1 MTSSD
6 LQTAAPAGRSRL
18 ASILHARELPVTIA
32 LIALVGVTYAANP
45 LFLSPQGTKDLLL
58 NATIMIILA
67 AGQTLVIITRNID
80 LSVGSILGLV
90 AFGTGTLFAN
100 VSGIPIWLVFLAGI
114 LLGAVLGA
122 FNGLLV
128 TVAGVPALVIT
139 LGTLYVYR
147 GINNWWAGGTQYFAD
162 DRPDAFGALAV
173 DSFLGVPIIT
183 IIAILVVAVLAV
195 VLIGTRPGRDLF
207 AIGSDPDAAKLF
219 GIKIG
224 RRVFIAFLSNGMLAG
239 LAGVLYAARF
249 NSVGATTG
257 SGMELNVVAAAV
269 VGGVAIFGGSGSVI
283 GAGLGALLLTTIT
296 GALTALKVDK
306 FWQQAIVGM
315 LILAAILIDR
325 ITALCTARRLK
336 KTSATD
342 ASAAPAAAAPAA
354 AAASTSGETR

>member
-1 MTSSD
+1 MNTTFKH
-6 LQTAAPAGRSRL
+6 QAVHTRRSRL
-18 ASILHARELPVTIA
+18 SAILHARELPVTIA
-32 LIALVGVTYAANP
+32 LIALVGLTYAANP

-90 AFGTGTLFAN
+90 AFGTGSLFAN
-100 VSGIPIWLVFLAGI
+100 VEGIPIWLVFVIGI
-114 LLGAVLGA
+114 AFGALLGV

-128 TVAGVPALVIT
+128 TVAKVPALVIT

-162 DRPDAFGALAV
+162 DRPQPFGNLAV
-173 DSFLGVPIIT
+173 NTMFGFPIIT
-183 IIAILVVAVLAV
+183 LIAIIVIIMLAV
-195 VLIGTRPGRDLF
+195 YLAGARSGRDLY
-207 AIGSDPDAAKLF
+207 AIGSDPDAAELF
-219 GIKIG
+219 GIKIS
-224 RRVFIAFLSNGMLAG
+224 RRIISAFLLNGMLAG

-257 SGMELNVVAAAV
+257 TGMELNVVAAAV

-296 GALTALKVDK
+296 GALTALRVDK

-325 ITALCTARRLK
+325 ITALRTAKRLK
-336 KTSATD
+336 TSVAT
-342 ASAAPAAAAPAA
+342 
-354 AAASTSGETR
+354 EEEK